1 MSALNSLVSEA
12 IDLVVHCVRTDKGP
26 RIGSIVAVE
35 DLAGTIDG
43 TAFTATDVFV
53 RDNLT
58 VPFAGRGLY
67 RPAWTKHSP
76 QTDSTF
82 VPFSTRRGQPL

>member
-12 IDLVVHCVRTDKGP
+12 IDLVVHCVRTSNGP
-26 RIGSIVAVE
+26 RIGSIIAVE

-53 RDNLT
+53 RDNLDCPLRWSGI
-58 VPFAGRGLY
+58 VPSRLDRAFAANGLDL
-67 RPAWTKHSP
+67 RSVLDPTGAA
-76 QTDSTF
+76 
-82 VPFSTRRGQPL
+82 L